1 MSEGLFLPS
10 NLAIPGLPVDRLTAA
25 VVRIH
30 PKKILVLDVVATQ
43 SEARERTRNEA
54 RADGSECRYPFFT
67 SEDVAKANDPEFAMG
82 MVCHEFSELVRT
94 GAKFPATVPLDG
106 GSTGFASSIMGHVLT
121 NYHLV
126 TAEIANHGREGG
138 ALGTEVLCKTLRAS
152 VARRNRFWSWDWHEA
167 KSVWLVSNPP
177 SDRAIRT
184 EAEGQPRLAEDTA
197 LLRIEPAPIAHLQL
211 SPRSPKIGESIWMAG
226 FPLRTARSEQSLNVI
241 GYSDAD
247 GSLRVSTGCVT
258 EVDGN
263 DYFVSDADAD
273 ADADGK
279 MGNSGSPVFDASGLV
294 MGVFSRTTGDG
305 PRNAFEYGHVG
316 RIQVPPKLAMS
327 GMGMNTAVRD
337 DGSPSAQLKR

>member
-10 NLAIPGLPVDRLTAA
+10 NLAIPGLSVDRLTAA

-30 PKKILVLDVVATQ
+30 PKTILVLDVVSTE

-54 RADGSECRYPFFT
+54 RADGSECWHCFLM

-82 MVCHEFSELVRT
+82 MVRHEFSELVRT
-94 GAKFPATVPLDG
+94 GAK
-106 GSTGFASSIMGHVLT
+106 
-121 NYHLV
+121 
-126 TAEIANHGREGG
+126 
-138 ALGTEVLCKTLRAS
+138 
-152 VARRNRFWSWDWHEA
+152 
-167 KSVWLVSNPP
+167 
-177 SDRAIRT
+177 
-184 EAEGQPRLAEDTA
+184 GQSRLAEDTA
-197 LLRIEPAPIAHLQL
+197 VLRIEPAPIAHLQR
-211 SPRSPKIGESIWMAG
+211 SPRSPKIGESIWMSG

-258 EVDGN
+258 EVDENG
-263 DYFVSDADAD
+263 YFASDAD
-273 ADADGK
+273 GS

-294 MGVFSRTTGDG
+294 MGMFSRTTGDG

-316 RIQVPPKLAMS
+316 RIQVPSKLATS

-337 DGSPSAQLKR
+337 DGSPCAQLKR